1 MAENYNNEH
10 RKRVREEF
18 LKRGFTEDTPPY
30 KVLEMLLFYAIP
42 RVDTKPIAKRLLKN
56 FGSFAN
62 IIEAPVEELMKIE
75 GIGEN
80 AAIYLKLLLSAV
92 RLYGYDKTVIPQ
104 SYNSSDLVGD
114 MLLNKY
120 MGISKEAFAVSSFDN
135 KGVMLGFDILSEGD
149 LSTVSVTVRQVVE
162 AAIKRNAYCVV
173 FSHNHP
179 GGKAIPS
186 AEDIKTTEN
195 LCKAMYNLNIK
206 PLDHII
212 LCDDDYVSMAQ
223 SSAFKHMFKKE

>member
-42 RVDTKPIAKRLLKN
+42 RVDTKPTAKRLLEN

-62 IIEAPVEELMKIE
+62 IIEAPVEELMKIK

-80 AAIYLKLLLSAV
+80 AAIYLKVLLSAV
-92 RLYGYDKTVIPQ
+92 RLYGYDKTEIRQ
-104 SYNSSDLVGD
+104 SYNSADLVGD
-114 MLLNKY
+114 MLVNKY
-120 MGISKEAFAVSSFDN
+120 KGFSKETFAVSSFDN

-149 LSTVSVTVRQVVE
+149 LSTVTVTVRQVVE
-162 AAIKRNAYCVV
+162 VAIKRNAACVV

-179 GGKAIPS
+179 GGEAIPS
-186 AEDIKTTEN
+186 PDDIKTTEN
-195 LCKAMYNLNIK
+195 LCNAMHNLNIV
-206 PLDHII
+206 PLDHIV
-212 LCDDDYVSMAQ
+212 LCDNDYVSMAQ
-223 SSAFKHMFKKE
+223 SSAFKHMFKRD